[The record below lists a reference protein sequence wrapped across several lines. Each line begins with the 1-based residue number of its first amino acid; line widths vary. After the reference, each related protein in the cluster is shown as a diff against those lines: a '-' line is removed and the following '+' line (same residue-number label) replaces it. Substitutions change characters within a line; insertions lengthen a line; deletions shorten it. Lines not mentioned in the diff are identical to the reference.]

1 MNNELSNQLFMLMNL
16 SFIKNDN
23 NSIINYLI
31 IITSLLPIINTLIST
46 IYDYY
51 NNYFNDEDKNTAKIN
66 FPVHQLKLTKD
77 SHFKESRK
85 VNVYSLNYL
94 GLNNYILE
102 NLNNIEGL
110 NKLIEIMNTDLGYYK
125 DDTDEKNFI
134 LIPYNCDD
142 IIIQKKNDIRLKI
155 STNEIN
161 EDEKDDKKKK
171 EKFNNSKT
179 YDITIYIKCLPKDYQ
194 EKIKIIHN
202 FINECKRNFLKKEEI
217 KMIILF

>member
-31 IITSLLPIINTLIST
+31 VITGLLPIINKLIST

-51 NNYFNDEDKNTAKIN
+51 NDYFNDEDKNIAKIN

-77 SHFKESRK
+77 SHHNESRK

-110 NKLIEIMNTDLGYYK
+110 NTLIEIMNTDLGYYK
-125 DDTDEKNFI
+125 DDTNEKNFI

-142 IIIQKKNDIRLKI
+142 IIARRAI
-155 STNEIN
+155 
-161 EDEKDDKKKK
+161 
-171 EKFNNSKT
+171 NSKKPGSKT
-179 YDITIYIKCLPKDYQ
+179 TEVLIY
-194 EKIKIIHN
+194 N
-202 FINECKRNFLKKEEI
+202 
-217 KMIILF
+217 